1 LKVLGIAD
9 TSADWQVED
18 EYSQAEVRR
27 QQEEAKK
34 MRLQACQI
42 NQYSIRQSINVFID
56 NSISCN

>member
-1 LKVLGIAD
+1 
-9 TSADWQVED
+9 VED

-42 NQYSIRQSINVFID
+42 NKFTHVFV
-56 NSISCN
+56 NSFT